1 VISRVGDR
9 YRLEERIGGGGA
21 GEVWRAMDERLDR
34 PVAVKLLHAHLAP
47 DGPARDRFRREAM
60 AMARLQHPHIVQIL
74 DFSDDADRPYLVEEF
89 CAGGALTT
97 LVTLAPI
104 PWADL
109 RGHAHDIAAALAHAH
124 AAGVVHRDLKPANVL
139 FTGDGRLAVADFG
152 LARLVAWS
160 EPSITATGV
169 RMGSPEYWSPEQAAG
184 EPVSERA
191 DMYALGCMLY
201 ELTTGALPYPGEDRL
216 AAGYRR
222 VREQAPRP
230 SSIHPGVDPA
240 AEALILRL
248 LRREPAVRPR
258 AVDVVAELGGRPAP
272 PVTEVLAAPTIV
284 DAPPTVVPPPPPPPP
299 PPPETELPRSQPP
312 PTVNVP
318 LESTRRRSSVRF
330 ATAIV
335 ALFLVL
341 AAIGVARVADSQTDA
356 VALDRTGL
364 ITSGRLTGD
373 DAIYAL
379 VILGAAAVLTL
390 AVLVLAI
397 WAARSSGRAR
407 SAVARAVLGVCS
419 VLLAGAAAA
428 ALVWTAHAAATA
440 DMRSLWDLAVHGTS

>member
-1 VISRVGDR
+1 VISRVGER

-21 GEVWRAMDERLDR
+21 GEVWRAVDERLDR
-34 PVAVKLLHAHLAP
+34 PVAVKLLHAHLTP
-47 DGPARDRFRREAM
+47 DGPARDRFRREAL
-60 AMARLQHPHIVQIL
+60 AMARLQHPHIVQLL
-74 DFSDDADRPYLVEEF
+74 DFSDEDADRPYLVEEF

-97 LVTLAPI
+97 LVALAPI
-104 PWADL
+104 EWAEL
-109 RGHAHDIAAALAHAH
+109 RDHARHISEALAHAH

-139 FTGDGRLAVADFG
+139 FTGDARLVVADFG

-201 ELTTGALPYPGEDRL
+201 ELATGVLPYPGEDRL

-222 VREQAPRP
+222 VREQPPRP
-230 SSIHPGVDPA
+230 SSVHPGIDPA

-272 PVTEVLAAPTIV
+272 PVTEAFTAPTIADV
-284 DAPPTVVPPPPPPPP
+284 DPTVVPTPPPPPPPAEEPRATQP
-299 PPPETELPRSQPP
+299 PPPPPVSPLGEPSPPRSG
-312 PTVNVP
+312 
-318 LESTRRRSSVRF
+318 VR
-330 ATAIV
+330 IV
-335 ALFLVL
+335 GAVIAFFLGL
-341 AAIGVARVADSQTDA
+341 AAIGVARVADTQTDA
-356 VALDRTGL
+356 VDLDRTGL
-364 ITSGRLTGD
+364 VTSGRLSSD
-373 DAIYAL
+373 DATYAL
-379 VILGAAAVLTL
+379 VMLGAAAVLTL

-407 SAVARAVLGVCS
+407 SAFMRGLLGVVS
-419 VLLAGAAAA
+419 VLLAGGAAA

-440 DMRSLWDLAVHGTS
+440 DLRSLWDLAVHNT